1 MNMVTLSEGIVP
13 GAHRFSHEA
22 MATVFEII
30 IVHEDGHYA
39 HQAAWEAF
47 EELDRLEQEL
57 SRFIPNSD
65 ISRINQLS
73 AGQPL
78 TIGPAVFEC
87 LRLCARMNAD
97 TNGAFDITIGSLL
110 NCWLNDDRHPR
121 TPSQE
126 ELVAARQLTG
136 MNLVQ
141 LDEASHTVQL
151 DAGPVHI
158 DLGGFGKGY
167 AVDRMAEL
175 LRDWSIGTALIHG
188 GASSVLALGAP
199 PETAGWPLTLSSPG
213 HRRQTLAH
221 LHLRDRALSGSGLQK
236 GEHIIDPRTA
246 YPVAGRIAAWASAPT
261 AAPSDALSTAFMVMD
276 PEAANRYC
284 SDHPEVLA
292 MILLEGLG
300 GKAQEDNIL
309 RYGLWQGIAHLK

>member
-1 MNMVTLSEGIVP
+1 MNITDFVDDIVP

-22 MATVFEII
+22 MATVFEIV

-47 EELDRLEQEL
+47 RELERLEQEL

-65 ISRINQLS
+65 ISRINNLT

-87 LRLCARMNAD
+87 LQLCARISAE
-97 TNGAFDITIGSLL
+97 TSGAFDITVGSLL
-110 NCWLNDDRHPR
+110 NCWLNEDRSTR
-121 TPSQE
+121 MPSRE
-126 ELVAARQLTG
+126 ELDAASQLTG

-141 LDEASHTVQL
+141 LDEAGHTVQL
-151 DAGPVHI
+151 KAGPVHI

-175 LRDWSIGTALIHG
+175 LRDWSIDAALVHG
-188 GASSVLALGAP
+188 GASSVLALGVP
-199 PETAGWPLTLSSPG
+199 PGIEGWPLTVSSPG
-213 HRRQTLAH
+213 DSRQTLAH
-221 LHLRDRALSGSGLQK
+221 LSLRDRALSGSGLQK
-236 GEHIIDPRTA
+236 GQHIIDPRTA
-246 YPVAGRIAAWASAPT
+246 QPVEGSVAAWASAPT
-261 AAPSDALSTAFMVMD
+261 AATADALSTAFIVMD
-276 PEAANRYC
+276 PEAVNRYC

-292 MILLEGLG
+292 MVVHEGQG
-300 GKAQEDNIL
+300 GGDQGDKIL
-309 RYGLWQGIAHLK
+309 RYGPWEEIFHH